1 MPTVEVKLIFG
12 QLLNH
17 SMFDYCGVTID
28 VDAHSRVLEQ

>member
-1 MPTVEVKLIFG
+1 MPTVEAKLIFG

-28 VDAHSRVLEQ
+28 VDAHFRVLEQ